1 MKPVFKVLLATAAV
15 MGIAKVAKGNC
26 KDGKCKNFKE
36 RRMAMMDKVRHMND
50 EEYSQLKENIRSGN
64 YKKVREEFKRQNPET
79 NP

>member
-36 RRMAMMDKVRHMND
+36 RRMAMMDKVR
-50 EEYSQLKENIRSGN
+50 L
-64 YKKVREEFKRQNPET
+64 
-79 NP
+79 

>member
-1 MKPVFKVLLATAAV
+1 
-15 MGIAKVAKGNC
+15 
-26 KDGKCKNFKE
+26 
-36 RRMAMMDKVRHMND
+36 MND